1 MNRLLPIVLLVFGL
15 VLTLTSLATAKSPD
29 MVDFGDDVVCL
40 EETVSAAEAVPL
52 TQDKR
57 FLRCW
62 KKIQLGMVVAPCPM
76 DPGLAVVAVAAPP
89 EAGTELIVDAPFTAY
104 ESIRR
109 ALVLPPPKA

>member
-1 MNRLLPIVLLVFGL
+1 MNRVLPIFLLVFGL
-15 VLTLTSLATAKSPD
+15 VLTFTSLATAKSPD

-40 EETVSAAEAVPL
+40 EETVSTAQAVPL

-76 DPGLAVVAVAAPP
+76 DPGLDVVTVAATPKP
-89 EAGTELIVDAPFTAY
+89 AADLIQDAPFTAY
-104 ESIRR
+104 ESILRT
-109 ALVLPPPKA
+109 LVLPPPKA